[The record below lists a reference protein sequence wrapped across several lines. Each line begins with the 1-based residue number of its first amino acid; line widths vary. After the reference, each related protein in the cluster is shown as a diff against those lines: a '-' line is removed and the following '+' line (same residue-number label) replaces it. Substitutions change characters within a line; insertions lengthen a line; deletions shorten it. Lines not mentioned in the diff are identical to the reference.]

1 MITKIPFTQEGYDK
15 IVAELAELTGSKRQA
30 AVTRLALARSMG
42 DLSENSEYQAAKEE
56 HAFVEGRIKEIE
68 ELMKRAEV
76 SSTQATSGI
85 DLGNTVVV
93 VKDGVESTYTIVGEF
108 EADPLEKKLSSTS
121 PIGKALLG
129 RKVRDTV
136 NVEVPAGTLKFKIIK
151 INK

>member
-1 MITKIPFTQEGYDK
+1 MLDKIPFTQDGYDK
-15 IVAELAELTGSKRQA
+15 IIAEHAELTNTKRQA
-30 AVTRLALARSMG
+30 AVNRLARARAMG

-68 ELMKRAEV
+68 ELMRRAEI
-76 SSTQATSGI
+76 SSTQSTSGI
-85 DLGNTVVV
+85 DLGNTVIVE
-93 VKDGVESTYTIVGEF
+93 KDGIESTYIIVGEF

-129 RKVRDTV
+129 RKIGDIV
-136 NVEVPAGTLKFKIIK
+136 NIEVPAGTLKFKILN

>member
-1 MITKIPFTQEGYDK
+1 MLDKIPFTQDGYDK
-15 IVAELAELTGSKRQA
+15 IIAEHAELTNTKRQA
-30 AVTRLALARSMG
+30 AVARLARARAMG

-68 ELMKRAEV
+68 ELMRRAEI
-76 SSTQATSGI
+76 SSTQSTSGI
-85 DLGNTVVV
+85 DLGNTVIVE
-93 VKDGVESTYTIVGEF
+93 KDGVESTYIIVGEF

-129 RKVRDTV
+129 RKVGDTV
-136 NVEVPAGTLKFKIIK
+136 NIEVPAGTLKFKILK

>member
-1 MITKIPFTQEGYDK
+1 MLDKIPFTQDGYDK
-15 IVAELAELTGSKRQA
+15 IIAEHAELTNTKRQA
-30 AVTRLALARSMG
+30 AVARLARARAMG

-68 ELMKRAEV
+68 ELMRRAEI
-76 SSTQATSGI
+76 SSTQSTSGI
-85 DLGNTVVV
+85 DLGNTVIVE
-93 VKDGVESTYTIVGEF
+93 KDGVKSTYIIVGEF

-129 RKVRDTV
+129 RNVGDIV
-136 NVEVPAGTLKFKIIK
+136 NIEVPAGTLKFKILN